1 MPPLQPKPAPN
12 SPANVTSVGVM
23 GPVHVAWLGKKS
35 PFCGNVSY
43 GLAITEALRERGHG
57 VSFFHFDTPAA
68 QLNLGWMFRTS
79 LQQEDEASALATG
92 HGAEGDWEDDEGAS
106 ATTTALADD
115 LPEVALPYLLRS
127 QIYTIPSPQAARD
140 LRHALERLQPDL
152 VHASLTL
159 SPLDFRLP
167 EICQQLGLPLV
178 ATFHSP
184 FNARQRSATAATMRQ
199 FYKLY
204 APALARYSSV
214 VVFSELQAQELTR
227 LGVPKSRLAV
237 IPNGIDSQMW
247 CPGPSTMPT
256 VFQGKRLFL
265 YMGRLAPEKNVEAL
279 LKAWRAVRPEGCMLA
294 VVGDG
299 PLRASLPLASDEGTI
314 YWWGYE
320 KQQEQRLNLLRNAE
334 VFILPSLVEGLS
346 LALLEAM
353 AVGTACVAT
362 DAGAHGEVLA
372 GGAGIVLST
381 DNVAAQLRTILPILR
396 DQPRL
401 TADLGHQARQ
411 RVLDRYTLT
420 DNVNAL
426 ERLYRQHVL
435 V

>member
-1 MPPLQPKPAPN
+1 
-12 SPANVTSVGVM
+12 M

-35 PFCGNVSY
+35 PFCGNVTY

-68 QLNLGWMFRTS
+68 QLSLGRMFRSS
-79 LQQEDEASALATG
+79 LQQEDAAALDTG
-92 HGAEGDWEDDEGAS
+92 HGIDSDWDDGQGTPV
-106 ATTTALADD
+106 TTTALADD

-140 LRHALERLQPDL
+140 LRHALQRLQPDL

-214 VVFSELQAQELTR
+214 VVFSDLQARELTR
-227 LGVPKSRLAV
+227 LGVPRSRLAI
-237 IPNGIDSQMW
+237 IPNGINSQVW
-247 CPGPSTMPT
+247 RPGPSTMPT

-279 LKAWRAVRPEGCMLA
+279 LKAWRMIRPEGCMLA
-294 VVGDG
+294 VVGNG
-299 PLRASLPLASDEGTI
+299 PLRASLPLASDDGTI

-320 KQQEQRLNLLRNAE
+320 QRPEQRLNLLRNAE

-372 GGAGIVLST
+372 GGAGIVLPT

-411 RVLDRYTLT
+411 RVLERYTLT
-420 DNVNAL
+420 DNVGAL
-426 ERLYRQHVL
+426 ECLYRRHVS

>member
-1 MPPLQPKPAPN
+1 M
-12 SPANVTSVGVM
+12 
-23 GPVHVAWLGKKS
+23 HVAWLGKKS
-35 PFCGNVSY
+35 PFCGNVIY

-68 QLNLGWMFRTS
+68 QLSLGRMFRS
-79 LQQEDEASALATG
+79 NLQQENATVLDAS
-92 HGAEGDWEDDEGAS
+92 HGAESDWDEGQGAP

-127 QIYTIPSPQAARD
+127 QMYTIPSPQAARD
-140 LRHALERLQPDL
+140 LRHALQRLQPDL

-167 EICQQLGLPLV
+167 EICQHLGLPLV

-184 FNARQRSATAATMRQ
+184 FNARLRSATAATMRQ

-214 VVFSELQAQELTR
+214 VVFSELQARELTR
-227 LGVPKSRLAV
+227 LGVPRSRLAV
-237 IPNGIDSQMW
+237 IPNGIDSRVW
-247 CPGPSTMPT
+247 CPGPGTMPP

-279 LKAWRAVRPEGCMLA
+279 LKAWRVVRPEGCLLA

-320 KQQEQRLNLLRNAE
+320 QRPEQRLNLLRNAE

-353 AVGTACVAT
+353 AVGAACVAT

-381 DNVAAQLRTILPILR
+381 DNVVAQLRTVLPILR

-411 RVLDRYTLT
+411 RVLGRYTLA
-420 DNVNAL
+420 DNVSAL
-426 ERLYRQHVL
+426 ECLYRQYVS

>member
-1 MPPLQPKPAPN
+1 M
-12 SPANVTSVGVM
+12 
-23 GPVHVAWLGKKS
+23 
-35 PFCGNVSY
+35 
-43 GLAITEALRERGHG
+43 AITEALRQRGHG

-68 QLNLGWMFRTS
+68 HLSLGRMFRS
-79 LQQEDEASALATG
+79 NLQQEDTALLNAGNTNEA
-92 HGAEGDWEDDEGAS
+92 EDDGNDGAP
-106 ATTTALADD
+106 ATAMAMADH

-127 QIYTIPSPQAARD
+127 QMYTIPSPQAARD
-140 LRHALERLQPDL
+140 LRHALQRLQPDL

-178 ATFHSP
+178 ATFHAP
-184 FNARQRSATAATMRQ
+184 FNARLRSATATTMRQ

-204 APALARYSSV
+204 APALARYSGV
-214 VVFSELQAQELTR
+214 VVFCESQAEELAR
-227 LGVPKSRLAV
+227 LGVPQSRLAV
-237 IPNGIDSQMW
+237 IPNGIDSRLW
-247 CPGPSTMPT
+247 CPGPGVMPA

-279 LKAWRAVRPEGCMLA
+279 LKAWRTVRPEGCLLA

-299 PLRASLPLASDEGTI
+299 PLRASLPLATDDGTI

-320 KQQEQRLNLLRNAE
+320 KRLEQRLNLLRNTE
-334 VFILPSLVEGLS
+334 VFVLPSLVEGLS

-353 AVGTACVAT
+353 AVGAACVAT

-372 GGAGIVLST
+372 GGAGVVLST
-381 DNVAAQLRTILPILR
+381 DNVAAQLRTVLPILR
-396 DQPRL
+396 DQPRF

-411 RVLDRYTLT
+411 RVLERYNLA
-420 DNVNAL
+420 DNVSAL
-426 ERLYRQHVL
+426 ECLYRQHVQGSGR
-435 V
+435 

>member
-1 MPPLQPKPAPN
+1 
-12 SPANVTSVGVM
+12 M
-23 GPVHVAWLGKKS
+23 GPVHIAWLGKKS
-35 PFCGNVSY
+35 PFCGNVTY
-43 GLAITEALRERGHG
+43 GLAITEALRARGHG
-57 VSFFHFDTPAA
+57 VSFFHFDTPAP
-68 QLNLGWMFRTS
+68 QLSLGWIFRNA
-79 LQQEDEASALATG
+79 LQQDAAAAPDTSDGVESGWDDG
-92 HGAEGDWEDDEGAS
+92 QGAPA
-106 ATTTALADD
+106 ATTDLAGA

-140 LRHALERLQPDL
+140 LRHALQRLQPDL

-184 FNARQRSATAATMRQ
+184 FSARLRRNATATTMRQ

-204 APALARYSSV
+204 APALARYGSV
-214 VVFSELQAQELTR
+214 VVFSRLQAEELVR
-227 LGVPKSRLAV
+227 LGVPQSRLAI
-237 IPNGIDSQMW
+237 IPNGIDSQLW
-247 CPGPSTMPT
+247 CPGPSTTPA
-256 VFQGKRLFL
+256 VFRGKRLFL

-279 LKAWRAVRPEGCMLA
+279 LRVWRTVRPEGCILA

-299 PLRASLPLASDEGTI
+299 PLLASLPLANDDGTI

-320 KQQEQRLNLLRNAE
+320 KRLEQRLNLLRNAD

-372 GGAGIVLST
+372 DGAGIVLST

-396 DQPRL
+396 DQPRF

-411 RVLDRYTLT
+411 RVLERYTLA
-420 DNVNAL
+420 DNVSAL
-426 ERLYRQHVL
+426 ECLYRQHVL

>member
-1 MPPLQPKPAPN
+1 M
-12 SPANVTSVGVM
+12 
-23 GPVHVAWLGKKS
+23 HIAWLGKKS
-35 PFCGNVSY
+35 PFCGNVTY
-43 GLAITEALRERGHG
+43 GLAITEALRQRGHR
-57 VSFFHFDTPAA
+57 VSFFHFDTPAG
-68 QLNLGWMFRTS
+68 QLSLGRMFRNS
-79 LQQEDEASALATG
+79 LQQEEDTPALDASNGAESDWG
-92 HGAEGDWEDDEGAS
+92 HGQGTS
-106 ATTTALADD
+106 AATTALADD

-140 LRHALERLQPDL
+140 LRHALQRLQPDL

-184 FNARQRSATAATMRQ
+184 FNARLRSATAATMRQ

-214 VVFSELQAQELTR
+214 VVFSALQAEELAR
-227 LGVPKSRLAV
+227 LGVPQSRLAI
-237 IPNGIDSQMW
+237 IPNGIDCQLW

-279 LKAWRAVRPEGCMLA
+279 LKAWRTVRPEGCLLA

-299 PLRASLPLASDEGTI
+299 PLRASLPLASDDGAI
-314 YWWGYE
+314 HWWGHE
-320 KQQEQRLNLLRNAE
+320 KRLEQRLNLLRNAD

-381 DNVAAQLRTILPILR
+381 DNVATQLRTILPILR
-396 DQPRL
+396 DQPRF
-401 TADLGHQARQ
+401 TADLGQQAR
-411 RVLDRYTLT
+411 RR
-420 DNVNAL
+420 AL
-426 ERLYRQHVL
+426 ERYGLASNVSALECLYRKVCGCVQGEHV
-435 V
+435 

>member
-1 MPPLQPKPAPN
+1 
-12 SPANVTSVGVM
+12 
-23 GPVHVAWLGKKS
+23 VHVAWLGKKS
-35 PFCGNVSY
+35 PFCGNVTY
-43 GLAITEALRERGHG
+43 GLAITEALRQRGHG

-68 QLNLGWMFRTS
+68 QLRLGRMFRS
-79 LQQEDEASALATG
+79 NLQQEDTAPLSAGNRAEDDWDNE
-92 HGAEGDWEDDEGAS
+92 HGAP
-106 ATTTALADD
+106 ATTTVLADD
-115 LPEVALPYLLRS
+115 SPEVALPYLLRS
-127 QIYTIPSPQAARD
+127 QMYTIPGPQAARD
-140 LRHALERLQPDL
+140 LRHALQRLQPDL

-167 EICQQLGLPLV
+167 EICRQLGLPLV
-178 ATFHSP
+178 ATFHAP
-184 FNARQRSATAATMRQ
+184 FNARLRNATATTMRQ

-214 VVFSELQAQELTR
+214 VVFSELQAEELAR
-227 LGVPKSRLAV
+227 LGVPRSRQAI
-237 IPNGIDSQMW
+237 IPNGIDSRLW
-247 CPGPSTMPT
+247 CPGPGAVPT
-256 VFQGKRLFL
+256 AFQGKRLFL

-279 LKAWRAVRPEGCMLA
+279 LKAWRTVRPEDCLLV

-299 PLRASLPLASDEGTI
+299 PLRASLPLASDDGTI

-320 KQQEQRLNLLRNAE
+320 KRLEQRLNLLRNAD

-353 AVGTACVAT
+353 AVGAACVAT

-381 DNVAAQLRTILPILR
+381 DNVAAQLRTVLPILR

-411 RVLDRYTLT
+411 RVLERYTLA
-420 DNVNAL
+420 DNVSAL
-426 ERLYRQHVL
+426 ECLYRQHV
-435 V
+435 

>member
-1 MPPLQPKPAPN
+1 
-12 SPANVTSVGVM
+12 M

-35 PFCGNVSY
+35 PFCGNVTY

-68 QLNLGWMFRTS
+68 QLSLGRMFRNM
-79 LQQEDEASALATG
+79 QQENATALDTS
-92 HGAEGDWEDDEGAS
+92 HGAESDWDDGQGAP

-127 QIYTIPSPQAARD
+127 QMYTIPSPKAARD
-140 LRHALERLQPDL
+140 LRHALQRLQPDL

-178 ATFHSP
+178 ATFHAP
-184 FNARQRSATAATMRQ
+184 FNARLRSATAATMRQ

-214 VVFSELQAQELTR
+214 VVFSELQARELAR
-227 LGVPKSRLAV
+227 LGVPQSRLAV
-237 IPNGIDSQMW
+237 IPNGIDSRLW
-247 CPGPSTMPT
+247 CPGPGAMPT
-256 VFQGKRLFL
+256 VFHGKRLFL

-279 LKAWRAVRPEGCMLA
+279 LKAWRTVRPEGCMLA

-299 PLRASLPLASDEGTI
+299 PLRASLPLASDDGTI

-320 KQQEQRLNLLRNAE
+320 QRSEQRLNLLRNAE

-353 AVGTACVAT
+353 AVGAACVAT

-381 DNVAAQLRTILPILR
+381 DNVAAQLRTVLPILQ

-411 RVLDRYTLT
+411 RVLERYTLK
-420 DNVNAL
+420 DNISAL
-426 ERLYRQHVL
+426 ECLYRRHAL

>member
-1 MPPLQPKPAPN
+1 
-12 SPANVTSVGVM
+12 M

-35 PFCGNVSY
+35 PFCGNVTY

-68 QLNLGWMFRTS
+68 QLSLGRMFRTS
-79 LQQEDEASALATG
+79 LQQEDAAALDTG
-92 HGAEGDWEDDEGAS
+92 HGTESDWNAGQGS
-106 ATTTALADD
+106 PGTTTALADG

-140 LRHALERLQPDL
+140 LRHALQRLQPDL

-227 LGVPKSRLAV
+227 LGVPQSRLAV
-237 IPNGIDSQMW
+237 IPNGIDSQAW
-247 CPGPSTMPT
+247 CPGPGAMPT

-279 LKAWRAVRPEGCMLA
+279 LKAWRIIRPEGCLLA

-299 PLRASLPLASDEGTI
+299 PLRASLPLASDDGTI

-320 KQQEQRLNLLRNAE
+320 QRPEQRLNLLRNAE
-334 VFILPSLVEGLS
+334 V
-346 LALLEAM
+346 
-353 AVGTACVAT
+353 
-362 DAGAHGEVLA
+362 
-372 GGAGIVLST
+372 IVL
-381 DNVAAQLRTILPILR
+381 P
-396 DQPRL
+396 
-401 TADLGHQARQ
+401 
-411 RVLDRYTLT
+411 
-420 DNVNAL
+420 
-426 ERLYRQHVL
+426 
-435 V
+435 

>member
-1 MPPLQPKPAPN
+1 M
-12 SPANVTSVGVM
+12 
-23 GPVHVAWLGKKS
+23 HVAWLGKKS
-35 PFCGNVSY
+35 PFCGNVTY

-57 VSFFHFDTPAA
+57 VSFFHFNTPAA
-68 QLNLGWMFRTS
+68 QLSLGRMFRNS
-79 LQQEDEASALATG
+79 GQQEDAAAQGTSN
-92 HGAEGDWEDDEGAS
+92 GDESHWDDEQGAP
-106 ATTTALADD
+106 ATATPLADNP
-115 LPEVALPYLLRS
+115 PEVALPYLVRS

-140 LRHALERLQPDL
+140 LRHALQRLQPDV

-167 EICQQLGLPLV
+167 EICQQLRLPLV

-184 FNARQRSATAATMRQ
+184 FNARLRSATATTMRQ

-214 VVFSELQAQELTR
+214 VVFSDLQAEELAR
-227 LGVPKSRLAV
+227 LGVPQSRLAI
-237 IPNGIDSQMW
+237 IPNGIDSRLW
-247 CPGPSTMPT
+247 CPGPGAMPT
-256 VFQGKRLFL
+256 IFQGKRLFL

-279 LKAWRAVRPEGCMLA
+279 LKAWRTVRPEGCMLA

-299 PLRASLPLASDEGTI
+299 PLRTSLPLASDDGTI

-320 KQQEQRLNLLRNAE
+320 KRLEQRLNLLRNAE

-362 DAGAHGEVLA
+362 DAGAHGDVLT

-396 DQPRL
+396 DQPRF
-401 TADLGHQARQ
+401 TADLGNQARQ
-411 RVLDRYTLT
+411 RVLERYTLA
-420 DNVNAL
+420 DNVSAL
-426 ERLYRQHVL
+426 ECLYRQHVS

>member
-1 MPPLQPKPAPN
+1 MGA
-12 SPANVTSVGVM
+12 M

-35 PFCGNVSY
+35 PFCGNVTY

-68 QLNLGWMFRTS
+68 QLSLGRMFRS
-79 LQQEDEASALATG
+79 SPQQEEDTAALGAGNGGEATWNDHKQVAPV
-92 HGAEGDWEDDEGAS
+92 
-106 ATTTALADD
+106 TTTALANDE

-127 QIYTIPSPQAARD
+127 QIYTIPSPQAARY
-140 LRHALERLQPDL
+140 LRHALQRLQPDL

-167 EICQQLGLPLV
+167 DICQQLGLPLV

-184 FNARQRSATAATMRQ
+184 FSARQRNATAATMRQ

-214 VVFSELQAQELTR
+214 VVFSELQARELNR
-227 LGVPKSRLAV
+227 LGVPQSRLAV
-237 IPNGIDSQMW
+237 IPNGIDSRVW
-247 CPGPSTMPT
+247 RPGPAAMPT
-256 VFQGKRLFL
+256 VLRGKRLFL

-279 LKAWRAVRPEGCMLA
+279 LKAWRSVRPEGCLLT

-299 PLRASLPLASDEGTI
+299 PLRTFLPLASDDGTI
-314 YWWGYE
+314 YWWGHE
-320 KQQEQRLNLLRNAE
+320 RQPEQRLNLLRNAE

-353 AVGTACVAT
+353 AVGIACVAT

-381 DNVAAQLRTILPILR
+381 ENVATQLRTILPILR
-396 DQPRL
+396 DQPQL
-401 TADLGHQARQ
+401 TADLGRQARQ
-411 RVLDRYTLT
+411 RVLERYTLA
-420 DNVNAL
+420 DNVSAL
-426 ERLYRQHVL
+426 EGLYCRHVL

>member
-1 MPPLQPKPAPN
+1 
-12 SPANVTSVGVM
+12 M

-35 PFCGNVSY
+35 PFCGNVTY
-43 GLAITEALRERGHG
+43 GLSITEALRERGHK
-57 VSFFHFDTPAA
+57 VSFVHFDTPVA
-68 QLNLGWMFRTS
+68 QLHLGRMFRNNP
-79 LQQEDEASALATG
+79 QQEDTAPLGVGHGTEDNRDDG
-92 HGAEGDWEDDEGAS
+92 HGAPAGAG
-106 ATTTALADD
+106 ALTDD
-115 LPEVALPYLLRS
+115 LPEVTLPYLLRS
-127 QIYTIPSPQAARD
+127 QMYTIPGPQAARD
-140 LRHALERLQPDL
+140 LRHALQRLQPDL

-184 FNARQRSATAATMRQ
+184 FNARLRNATAATMRQ

-214 VVFSELQAQELTR
+214 VVFSELQAEELIR
-227 LGVPKSRLAV
+227 LGVPQSRLAI
-237 IPNGIDSQMW
+237 IPNGIDSRLW
-247 CPGPSTMPT
+247 CPGPGTMPT

-265 YMGRLAPEKNVEAL
+265 YMGRLAPEKNLEAL
-279 LKAWRAVRPEGCMLA
+279 LKAWRTIRPEGCILA
-294 VVGDG
+294 IVGDG
-299 PLRASLPLASDEGTI
+299 PLRASLPMASDDGEI

-320 KQQEQRLNLLRNAE
+320 KRLEQRLNLLRNAD
-334 VFILPSLVEGLS
+334 VFILPSFVEGLS

-381 DNVAAQLRTILPILR
+381 DNVAMQLRTILPILR
-396 DQPRL
+396 DQPRF

-411 RVLDRYTLT
+411 RVLERYTLA
-420 DNVNAL
+420 DNVSAL
-426 ERLYRQHVL
+426 ECLYRQHVL
-435 V
+435 VETRQA

>member
-1 MPPLQPKPAPN
+1 
-12 SPANVTSVGVM
+12 M
-23 GPVHVAWLGKKS
+23 GLVHIAWLGKKS
-35 PFCGNVSY
+35 PFCGNVTY
-43 GLAITEALRERGHG
+43 GLVTTEALRKRGHG

-68 QLNLGWMFRTS
+68 QLSLGRMFRYTS
-79 LQQEDEASALATG
+79 QQSATAALDTSDKNG
-92 HGAEGDWEDDEGAS
+92 SGWDDGQDAPS
-106 ATTTALADD
+106 ATTDLADD
-115 LPEVALPYLLRS
+115 LPEVVLPYLLRS
-127 QIYTIPSPQAARD
+127 QMYTIPSPQAAGD
-140 LRHALERLQPDL
+140 LRHALQRLQPDL
-152 VHASLTL
+152 VHANLTL

-184 FNARQRSATAATMRQ
+184 FSTRLRNATAATMRQ

-204 APALARYSSV
+204 APALARYDSV
-214 VVFSELQAQELTR
+214 VVFSASQAKELAR
-227 LGVPKSRLAV
+227 LGVPQSRLAI
-237 IPNGIDSQMW
+237 IPNGIDSKLW
-247 CPGPSTMPT
+247 CPGPDAMPAAL
-256 VFQGKRLFL
+256 QGKRLFL

-279 LKAWRAVRPEGCMLA
+279 LKAWRSMRPEGCILA

-299 PLRASLPLASDEGTI
+299 PLRASLPLASDAGTI
-314 YWWGYE
+314 NWWGYE
-320 KQQEQRLNLLRNAE
+320 KRLEERIRLLRNAD

-396 DQPRL
+396 DQPRF

-411 RVLDRYTLT
+411 RVLERYTLA
-420 DNVNAL
+420 DNVSAL

-435 V
+435 VERKQIL